1 AFCFGL
7 PGNPASTFIMFEL
20 LVKPFLYK
28 MTGHDFKPVV
38 SQKSLESTITRKK
51 TERDSW
57 LPVKFKENGKI
68 ASIEYHGSAHIN
80 ALCEA
85 DGLVCMPAGVA
96 EIKEGTTVLVRS
108 F

>member
-1 AFCFGL
+1 FGL

-38 SQKSLESTITRKK
+38 SQKTLESTITRKK

-57 LPVKFKENGKI
+57 LPVKTISNFKSQI

-96 EIKEGTTVLVRS
+96 EIKEGTAVAVRQI
-108 F
+108 